1 MVRRPE
7 DEIAALERELE
18 ELEDEKVE
26 VERNIEDVRKEISRR
41 KKGNASRTDIA

>member
-1 MVRRPE
+1 MTRRPE

-26 VERNIEDVRKEISRR
+26 IERNIEDVRKEISRR
-41 KKGNASRTDIA
+41 KRESAAKSDIA